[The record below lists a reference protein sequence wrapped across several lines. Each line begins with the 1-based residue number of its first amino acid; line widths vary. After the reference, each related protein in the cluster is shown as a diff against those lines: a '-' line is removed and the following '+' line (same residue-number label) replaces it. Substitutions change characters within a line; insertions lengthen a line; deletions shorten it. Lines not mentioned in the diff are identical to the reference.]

1 MGSIETRL
9 RAGWLAL
16 LVAIIAPG
24 CALAA
29 PPIAVPF
36 RAAPAANPPAD
47 PSGAGLRSIRI
58 SYRDLDLETPQ
69 GIATLYVRIRR
80 AATEVCEA
88 GNPLIGTRIIGESSE
103 RCVHNAIATTVKQL
117 GVPGLAT
124 LEAEQQALSEAVAAT
139 KPLCDRPAQHA
150 KIII

>member
-29 PPIAVPF
+29 PPIAVPL

-47 PSGAGLRSIRI
+47 PAGVRSIRI
-58 SYRDLDLETPQ
+58 SYRDLNLETPQ

-103 RCVHNAIATTVKQL
+103 RCVHTAIATTVKQL
-117 GVPGLAT
+117 GVPGLAA
-124 LEAEQQALSEAVAAT
+124 LEAEQQALSEAVAAP
-139 KPLCDRPAQHA
+139 KPLCDRPAAAHA